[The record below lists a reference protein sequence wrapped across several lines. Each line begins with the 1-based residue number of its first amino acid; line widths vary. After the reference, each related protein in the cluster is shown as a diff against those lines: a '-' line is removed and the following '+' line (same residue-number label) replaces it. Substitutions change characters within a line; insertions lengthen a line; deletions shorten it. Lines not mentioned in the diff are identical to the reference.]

1 MKYRGAA
8 LRTEALS
15 TISTETP
22 ARVVGSSADEAEA
35 VALERFVPK
44 PAAIDPGASGA
55 VYDAADTLVNGPG
68 CAFA

>member
-1 MKYRGAA
+1 
-8 LRTEALS
+8 
-15 TISTETP
+15 
-22 ARVVGSSADEAEA
+22 VVGSSADEAEA